1 MLRATGPRWLRVD
14 PERSL
19 IGFGWSLPFYIG
31 GDFFNL
37 RSSSFALFIFFH
49 FHLFGLGLLQV
60 QAMSRVAWHRER
72 GGELSGHWGQ
82 QRHVRILHVWHMQSC
97 CEYNG
102 PPTAQRTKKMDSVN
116 RHTARERPVSSKERT
131 KSPWNQKSITIC
143 EKHSRSFSTSPFC
156 SLQSDK
162 LAIYTRQVLL
172 NHKTSLLIL
181 SQLLNS
187 HSYHFCFC
195 PTPVS
200 SS

>member
-1 MLRATGPRWLRVD
+1 MAKGGPRNDHWLGLVGAFRFIL
-14 PERSL
+14 EA
-19 IGFGWSLPFYIG
+19 I
-31 GDFFNL
+31 FFNL

-49 FHLFGLGLLQV
+49 FHLFALGLLKV

-97 CEYNG
+97 FENNG
-102 PPTAQRTKKMDSVN
+102 HPTAQRSKEMDSVN

-131 KSPWNQKSITIC
+131 KSPWNQKSITMC
-143 EKHSRSFSTSPFC
+143 DKHSRSFSTSPFC

-187 HSYHFCFC
+187 PSYHFCFC